1 MNKEVIAFLNKDGVE
16 FYDRDGK
23 RTDCSDLDKCYIY
36 ALLPDE
42 YFFFFQS
49 EIVSKRRAYLTIEAY
64 AKSTFPI
71 NNGFVGYVPDFLP
84 LIGYFFFSDKIPE
97 EFAHIIEKADVITTP
112 FAVYLHINS
121 KKSFI
126 YEGKSVC
133 AIYDNSGLKHYTL
146 GDECLIEERIEN
158 SKKFEKI
165 KYSKQKTINNI
176 NSLAASKSVHK
187 THLPVSKG
195 SKTGFESWKI
205 SRFVL
210 LAAALLVFIAGGI
223 LRYSSYSS
231 ELKLINKKIDVL
243 YKKALG
249 NKHYSDP
256 YGVLLYK
263 AESSSASSGGIS
275 PLKLI
280 YALSKSK
287 DGGQVKIDY
296 LSFDR
301 NGIKIRGKIDNYASL
316 VKYAQNLNN
325 LLAKKFTIQSSSSK
339 NGKLLFTLT
348 YSAVE

>member
-1 MNKEVIAFLNKDGVE
+1 MNKEVIAFLNEDKIE
-16 FYDRDGK
+16 FYDKTGK
-23 RTDCSDLDKCYIY
+23 TIDCLDLDKCYIY
-36 ALLPDE
+36 AVLPDE

-64 AKSTFPI
+64 AKSTFPV
-71 NNGFVGYVPDFLP
+71 NNGYVGYVPGFLP
-84 LIGYFFFSDKIPE
+84 LMGYFFFLDKIPKK
-97 EFAHIIEKADVITTP
+97 FINIIEKADVITTP
-112 FAVYLHINS
+112 FAVCLHINS

-133 AIYDNSGLKHYTL
+133 AVYDNSGLKHYTL
-146 GDECLIEERIEN
+146 ADECLIEERVKN
-158 SKKFEKI
+158 NKAFEKI
-165 KYSKQKTINNI
+165 KYSKQELINSI
-176 NSLAASKSVHK
+176 NSLAASNSSHK
-187 THLPVSKG
+187 IHLPISKG

-210 LAAALLVFIAGGI
+210 LAIALLVFIIGGV
-223 LRYSSYSS
+223 LRYSSYSN
-231 ELKLINKKIDVL
+231 ELKLINEKTAVL

-263 AESSSASSGGIS
+263 ASSFSANSGNVS

-280 YALSKSK
+280 YALSKAK
-287 DGGQVKIDY
+287 DGSRVKIDY
-296 LSFDR
+296 ISFDR

-316 VKYAQNLNN
+316 VKYVQSLNDF
-325 LLAKKFTIQSSSSK
+325 LAKKFTIQSSSSQ

>member
-1 MNKEVIAFLNKDGVE
+1 MNKEVIAFLNEDSIE
-16 FYDRDGK
+16 FYDKTGRI
-23 RTDCSDLDKCYIY
+23 TDCSDLDKCYIY
-36 ALLPDE
+36 AVIPDE

-64 AKSTFPI
+64 AKSTFPV
-71 NNGFVGYVPDFLP
+71 NNGFVGYVSGFLP
-84 LIGYFFFSDKIPE
+84 LIGYFFFLDKIPE
-97 EFAHIIEKADVITTP
+97 EFKNILEKADVITTP

-126 YEGKSVC
+126 YEGESVC
-133 AIYDNSGLKHYTL
+133 AIYDDSGLKHYTL
-146 GDECLIEERIEN
+146 GDECLIEERVE
-158 SKKFEKI
+158 KDKQFEKI
-165 KYSKQKTINNI
+165 KYSKQKLINNI
-176 NSLAASKSVHK
+176 NSLIVSKSAHRI
-187 THLPVSKG
+187 HLPVSKG
-195 SKTGFESWKI
+195 SKIGFESWKI
-205 SRFVL
+205 SRFIL
-210 LAAALLVFIAGGI
+210 LGVALLVFIIGGV

-263 AESSSASSGGIS
+263 AESSSTNSGGIP

-280 YALSKSK
+280 YALSKAKESAK
-287 DGGQVKIDY
+287 VKIDY

-301 NGIKIRGKIDNYASL
+301 NGIKIRGKIDSYASL

-325 LLAKKFTIQSSSSK
+325 IIGKKFTIQSSSSK